1 MHSLFKL
8 EYFPVFIFLILSVVL
23 SLIIL
28 GLSYVLAI
36 QNPDSEKLSA
46 YECGFDPY
54 EDARHTFDVKF
65 YLTAILFIVFDI
77 EALFLF
83 PWSVCLQQLSSLGF
97 WVMIDFIIELSV
109 GFAYAWILGALDW
122 K

>member
-1 MHSLFKL
+1 MQSLFKL
-8 EYFPVFIFLILSVVL
+8 EFFPIFIFVILAITL

-28 GLSYVLAI
+28 GLSYILAI

-83 PWSVCLQQLSSLGF
+83 PWSVCLQQLNSFGF
-97 WVMIDFIIELSV
+97 WIMIYFIIELSV
-109 GFAYAWILGALDW
+109 GFAYAWIMGALDW